1 MSKLLRANFAR
12 LFRSLVFWLGIAF
25 MVFYGLF
32 ICNDKQIAKDLT
44 DTSELLFSCFNTVC
58 FVYAVFCCM
67 FTGTEYSD
75 GTIRN
80 KLIVGHSRTAVYFT
94 NYVTNAAAGILMV
107 LAYMT
112 AVLAMGI
119 PIYGFYEWP
128 EIASMLLLD
137 GILLVLSATAV
148 FTLLAMLIQNKAICV
163 SVCLL
168 ATVGIFFLGTY
179 LSFSL
184 LQPEYAEVFTVEG
197 VSKTIKNPSYVP
209 ESLRGIYLLAL
220 NILPP
225 AQGTEITV
233 LSFRGFQSTELSPAS
248 PQLMAIYSGVLTAV
262 SNLAGIFFFRRKD
275 LK

>member
-80 KLIVGHSRTAVYFT
+80 KLIVGHSRTGVYFT
-94 NYVTNAAAGILMV
+94 NYVTNAIAGVLMV
-107 LAYMT
+107 ISGMA
-112 AVLAMGI
+112 AVLAVGI
-119 PIYGFYEWP
+119 PMYGFNEWP
-128 EIASMLLLD
+128 EITSMLLLD
-137 GILLVLSATAV
+137 GFLLVLSATAV
-148 FTLLAMLIQNKAICV
+148 YTMLAMLIQNKAICV
-163 SVCLL
+163 TACLL
-168 ATVGIFFLGTY
+168 GTFVLLFLSSY
-179 LSFSL
+179 LIIRLSA
-184 LQPEYAEVFTVEG
+184 PEFENIYSMVDGEIVVVDTM
-197 VSKTIKNPSYVP
+197 KNLHYLP
-209 ESLRGIYLLAL
+209 ESWRGIYQFAADF
-220 NILPP
+220 LPTS
-225 AQGTEITV
+225 QGIQISEM
-233 LSFRGFQSTELSPAS
+233 SAANPWR
-248 PQLMAIYSGVLTAV
+248 MAIYSGVLMAV